1 MPEVRRKKYPMK
13 TLKITIATLLALSWS
28 AAHATNGYF
37 SHGYGTKAKGRG
49 GVSLSISDDTMAGA
63 NNPALFADLNDRI
76 DAGFEAFVPRRGA
89 ERSNGP
95 LGQFNFN
102 ERSDRNLFIIPDFGV
117 SKKLSKSLTLGL
129 TVYGNG
135 GLNTDYQEGDSTA
148 CVTNLPSGRGN
159 PLCGQGPAGVNL
171 EQLVIAPTLAYRLN
185 ENHAFGF
192 SPLFVYQ
199 RFYAEGLQLFGSFG
213 YSSDADRLTNEGTST
228 SNGRG
233 YRMGYFGTF
242 GSLQVGAAYSPRV
255 DMNKFDE
262 YAGLFAGQGDF
273 DIPTN
278 YGVGFS
284 WRPTSKLM
292 IGADVTK
299 VKFSEVP
306 AVGNSSRTAT
316 PGCNCLGNDDGPGF
330 GWRDVTTK
338 KFGIEYQATQKL
350 LLRAGYN
357 KGDNPVTE
365 ENVTFNILAPG
376 VVTKHYT
383 VGATYRLSDV
393 AEISGHYMRAPTVRV
408 RGASALPVP
417 GPVESIDMEQESMS
431 VTVGF
436 SY

>member
-1 MPEVRRKKYPMK
+1 MNTFQYALGLV
-13 TLKITIATLLALSWS
+13 LLVTVTGAQ
-28 AAHATNGYF
+28 ATNGYF

-49 GVSLSISDDTMAGA
+49 GVSLSISDDAMAGA
-63 NNPALFADLNDRI
+63 NNPALFADLGDRI

-89 ERSNGP
+89 ERTGGP

-117 SKKLSKSLTLGL
+117 SKKLSQRLTLGL
-129 TVYGNG
+129 TIYGNG
-135 GLNTDYQEGDSTA
+135 GLNTDYQEGDSAA
-148 CVTNLPSGRGN
+148 CASNLPNGRGN
-159 PLCGQGPAGVNL
+159 PFCGQGPAGVNL
-171 EQLVIAPTLAYRLN
+171 EQLVIAPTVAFRLN
-185 ENHAFGF
+185 KNHAFGF

-199 RFYAEGLQLFGSFG
+199 RFYAEGLQLFGNFG
-213 YSSDADRLTNEGTST
+213 YSSDPNRLTNEGTST

-233 YRMGYFGTF
+233 YRVGYFGTF
-242 GSLQVGAAYSPRV
+242 GGLQIGAAYSPRV

-278 YGVGFS
+278 YGVGVS
-284 WRPTSKLM
+284 WRPTSKWM
-292 IGADVTK
+292 VAADVTK

-306 AVGNSSRTAT
+306 AVGNSSRTAA
-316 PGCNCLGNDDGPGF
+316 PNCNCLGNDDGPGF
-330 GWRDVTTK
+330 GWRDVVTK
-338 KFGIEYQATQKL
+338 KFGLEYQATGNL
-350 LLRAGYN
+350 TLRAGYN

-365 ENVTFNILAPG
+365 RDVTFNILAPG

-383 VGATYRLSDV
+383 VGGTYKLSDV

-408 RGASALPVP
+408 TGASALPIP
-417 GPVESIDMEQESMS
+417 GGNPRESIDMEQESLS

-436 SY
+436 NY

>member
-1 MPEVRRKKYPMK
+1 MN
-13 TLKITIATLLALSWS
+13 TLKLSLATLLALSC
-28 AAHATNGYF
+28 AASHATNGYF
-37 SHGYGTKAKGRG
+37 SHGYGTKSKGRG
-49 GVSLSISDDTMAGA
+49 GVSLAISDDTMAGA
-63 NNPALFADLNDRI
+63 TNPALFADLNNRI
-76 DAGFEAFVPRRGA
+76 DAGFDAFVPRRGA
-89 ERSNGP
+89 ERTNGP

-102 ERSDRNLFIIPDFGV
+102 ERSDRNLFIIPDFGM
-117 SKKLSKSLTLGL
+117 SKKLSQKLTVGV

-148 CVTNLPSGRGN
+148 CVNNLPTTRGN
-159 PLCGQGPAGVNL
+159 PFCGQGSAGVNL

-199 RFYAEGLQLFGSFG
+199 RFYAEGLQLFGTLG
-213 YSSDADRLTNEGTST
+213 YSSDANRLTNEGTST

-233 YRMGYFGTF
+233 YRVGYFGTF

-278 YGVGFS
+278 YGVGVS
-284 WRPTSKLM
+284 WRPTRKLM
-292 IGADVTK
+292 LAADVTK
-299 VKFSEVP
+299 IKFSEVP
-306 AVGNSSRTAT
+306 AVGNSSRTAG
-316 PGCNCLGNDDGPGF
+316 PLCNCLGDENGPGF
-330 GWRDVTTK
+330 GWRDVTVK
-338 KFGIEYQATQKL
+338 KLGLEYQATRNL

-383 VGATYRLSDV
+383 LGATYRLSE
-393 AEISGHYMRAPTVRV
+393 ATEISGHYMRAPTVRV
-408 RGASALPVP
+408 RGESALPLP
-417 GPVESIDMEQESMS
+417 GLRESIDMEQESLS
-431 VTVGF
+431 VSVGF
-436 SY
+436 NY